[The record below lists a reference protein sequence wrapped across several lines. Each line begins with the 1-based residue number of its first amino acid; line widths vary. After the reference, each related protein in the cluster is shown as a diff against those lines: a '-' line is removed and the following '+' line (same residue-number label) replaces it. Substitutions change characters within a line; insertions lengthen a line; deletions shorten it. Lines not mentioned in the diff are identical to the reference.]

1 LALFRAP
8 ERRALLRPDDFLALF
23 RAELRPPFL
32 ADFRADFRPPFLADF
47 LADFLAP
54 LREEDFLARV
64 VFFEAF
70 LVDLRRG
77 WAVLLD
83 ESSNSLYDAG
93 VEAGVGAGVF
103 SIGNG
108 SIQPEPD
115 QPISI
120 K

>member
-1 LALFRAP
+1 
-8 ERRALLRPDDFLALF
+8 LRELF

-32 ADFRADFRPPFLADF
+32 ADFRADFLLLFFAA

-54 LREEDFLARV
+54 FRDEDFLARLD
-64 VFFEAF
+64 FLDAF
-70 LVDLRRG
+70 LADLRRG
-77 WAVLLD
+77 WADLPRVL

-103 SIGNG
+103 SIGSG